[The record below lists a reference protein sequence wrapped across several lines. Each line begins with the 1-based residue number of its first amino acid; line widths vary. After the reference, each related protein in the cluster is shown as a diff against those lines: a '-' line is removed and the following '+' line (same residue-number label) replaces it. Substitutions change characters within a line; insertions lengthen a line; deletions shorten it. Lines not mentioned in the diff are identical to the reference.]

1 MGHYH
6 SHRKYTRR
14 GRLHRSR
21 RGMILGVCRGLA
33 DYFDVSVLGIRITA
47 VILFIFTG
55 FWPIGAIYLLA
66 AFIMKP
72 QPRRTERPRESGA
85 YREQYDPF
93 TKTETENETK
103 SAALRQ
109 LKRTSDRLNTR
120 IQNMEDIVISREQ
133 DWDRRFKD
141 SVNSSGT

>member
-1 MGHYH
+1 MRHHHHH
-6 SHRKYTRR
+6 SKYARR
-14 GRLHRSR
+14 GRLYRSR

-47 VILFIFTG
+47 VILLIFTG

-72 QPRRTERPRESGA
+72 QPRRTERPRESGT
-85 YREQYDPF
+85 YREHYDDPF
-93 TKTETENETK
+93 TETETRST
-103 SAALRQ
+103 AVLRQ

-133 DWDRRFKD
+133 DWDRRFKE

>member
-1 MGHYH
+1 
-6 SHRKYTRR
+6 
-14 GRLHRSR
+14 
-21 RGMILGVCRGLA
+21 MILGVCRGLA
-33 DYFDVSVLGIRITA
+33 DYFNVSVLGIRITA
-47 VILFIFTG
+47 VILLIFTG

-72 QPRRTERPRESGA
+72 QSRRIERPRESGQ
-85 YREQYDPF
+85 YREHYDDPF
-93 TKTETENETK
+93 TETETETR
-103 SAALRQ
+103 STAALRQ

-133 DWDRRFKD
+133 DWDRRFKE